1 MATNHKLLA
10 NIQKKW
16 FELCFKILKS
26 LKDKYVY
33 EIIDLLNTI
42 KYSLH

>member
-26 LKDKYVY
+26 LKDKYFY